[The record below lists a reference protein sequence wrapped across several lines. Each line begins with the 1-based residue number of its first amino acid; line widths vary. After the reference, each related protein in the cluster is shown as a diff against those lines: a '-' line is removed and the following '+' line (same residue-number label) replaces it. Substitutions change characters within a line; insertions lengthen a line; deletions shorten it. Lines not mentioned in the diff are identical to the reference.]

1 MKDQQTEQLLT
12 RKEVAEMF
20 KVSYPTLKSWRDRGL
35 ITAHKIGK
43 TVRFKLEDVQES
55 MGRARL

>member
-1 MKDQQTEQLLT
+1 
-12 RKEVAEMF
+12 MF
-20 KVSYPTLKSWRDRGL
+20 KVSYPTLTSWRDRGL